1 MLNVEAPVL
10 VSVSCNVCVGCGWRE
25 LIFKLLNCRAAG
37 ISLTVPAV
45 NVMVALADFVVSVA
59 DVALIVTVV
68 LPAGTV
74 AGAA

>member
-10 VSVSCNVCVGCGWRE
+10 VSVSCNVCLGCGWLE
-25 LIFKLLNCRAAG
+25 VIFKLLNFRAAG

-45 NVMVALADFVVSVA
+45 NVMVALADLVVSVA
-59 DVALIVTVV
+59 EVAVIVTLAFPV
-68 LPAGTV
+68 GTV